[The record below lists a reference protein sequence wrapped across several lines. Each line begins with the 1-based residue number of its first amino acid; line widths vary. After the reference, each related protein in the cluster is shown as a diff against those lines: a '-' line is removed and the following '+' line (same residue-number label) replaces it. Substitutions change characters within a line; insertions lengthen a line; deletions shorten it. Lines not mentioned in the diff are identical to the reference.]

1 MSDRSQDLAHLHGL
15 VPLKR
20 RSIQQRE
27 ASQPRFQLAFYVAG
41 TIREHRES
49 SVFNRLADTRKEVIL
64 EGRED
69 GEVKF
74 IDSKWWPETG
84 SNRRRRP
91 FQGRALPLSYLAL
104 GTFQGRCFA

>member
-69 GEVKF
+69 GEVKLL
-74 IDSKWWPETG
+74 ILNG
-84 SNRRRRP
+84 GQRRDRTADAGL
-91 FQGRALPLSYLAL
+91 FRAAL
-104 GTFQGRCFA
+104 YH